1 MLSTSEFPS
10 PAMRFKVS
18 TNTLRLWNGSWAD
31 DSVRWDE
38 VNRVAYEPSRIKK
51 IEHNGKELKSLPL
64 RYLLTSNSGTH
75 LKLSARHQLHPSPQR
90 TPVIFQAGTS
100 KSGMA
105 FAARH
110 AEAIYIGGMVPSQAT
125 AQIKVSSHMSSAL
138 SSLFCSRTQGIPRNS
153 SIRRP
158 GPHHNEVLRSHIS
171 LHRTNPRRSSSQVR
185 LRRPTR
191 RHCRRFSP
199 ILRLH

>member
-1 MLSTSEFPS
+1 MKLRRSIWMLSTSKFPS
-10 PAMRFKVS
+10 PAMRFSVS
-18 TNTLRLWNGSWAD
+18 ANTWRLWNGSWAD

-51 IEHNGKELKSLPL
+51 IEHNGKELKSLL
-64 RYLLTSNSGTH
+64 LCYLLTRHSGTH

-90 TPVIFQAGTS
+90 TPVLFQAGTS

-125 AQIKVSSHMSSAL
+125 AQIKVSSHISSTCL
-138 SSLFCSRTQGIPRNS
+138 LFILFT
-153 SIRRP
+153 
-158 GPHHNEVLRSHIS
+158 H
-171 LHRTNPRRSSSQVR
+171 
-185 LRRPTR
+185 TR
-191 RHCRRFSP
+191 HP
-199 ILRLH
+199 AQ